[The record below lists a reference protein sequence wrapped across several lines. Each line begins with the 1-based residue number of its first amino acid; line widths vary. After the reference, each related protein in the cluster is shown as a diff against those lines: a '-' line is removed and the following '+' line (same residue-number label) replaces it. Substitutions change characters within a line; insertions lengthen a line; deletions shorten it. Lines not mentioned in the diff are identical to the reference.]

1 MFFFL
6 DGFSFT
12 TECFPN
18 YMFSKKLEFSF
29 CHQLPERSF
38 FFKGKQFPVC
48 ARCTGIHIGYLSFP
62 VFLFGIFSLDLWLS
76 IVLILL
82 TVIDGLTQAF
92 LNRESTN
99 WFRFITGLLAGI
111 GSMAFISIVGKFIGN
126 LILSLT

>member
-1 MFFFL
+1 
-6 DGFSFT
+6 
-12 TECFPN
+12 
-18 YMFSKKLEFSF
+18 MFSKKLEFSF

-62 VFLFGIFSLDLWLS
+62 IFLFGFLSLSLWLS
-76 IVLILL
+76 IVLILP

-92 LNRESTN
+92 LERESTN
-99 WFRFITGLLAGI
+99 WLRFITGLTAGI
-111 GSMAFISIVGKFIGN
+111 GSMALISIVGKYIGN